1 MLRISS
7 HLLFFEFVV
16 YRNDDVDT
24 FRAFNARSTN
34 AALSQSTTTAIA
46 VQSRIC
52 KSLRS
57 VCLGS
62 PVLCLCLGS
71 RLGLHHLHLS
81 ATLYNMQQ
89 SDNDTLLACSRPQRE
104 NHLSNYQQSRVSA
117 RHLWCSG
124 PISPSFP
131 QAATRQ
137 ALDTLSTA
145 TGKIT
150 CQTTQPAITSATY
163 SPRRRP
169 RPSKMTLTPRRTRTA
184 LCSAA
189 VPSG

>member
-1 MLRISS
+1 MFESCFFARYLGPQQTHTGVLYKYEPGWLLSS
-7 HLLFFEFVV
+7 SL
-16 YRNDDVDT
+16 
-24 FRAFNARSTN
+24 AFY
-34 AALSQSTTTAIA
+34 
-46 VQSRIC
+46 
-52 KSLRS
+52 
-57 VCLGS
+57 
-62 PVLCLCLGS
+62 PPPF
-71 RLGLHHLHLS
+71 HLS

>member
-1 MLRISS
+1 MRVIWDHNKRTLASYI
-7 HLLFFEFVV
+7 
-16 YRNDDVDT
+16 NT
-24 FRAFNARSTN
+24 
-34 AALSQSTTTAIA
+34 
-46 VQSRIC
+46 
-52 KSLRS
+52 
-57 VCLGS
+57 S
-62 PVLCLCLGS
+62 PVGCYLPHS
-71 RLGLHHLHLS
+71 PFILHHLHLS